1 MKLEEEVEQFL
12 EKISPNDNISVEC
25 LYRAISIMEGKKNKP
40 GLDLLSEKR
49 RKSYKAD
56 LRAKFESKIGKI
68 HEDASLC
75 KREIRALM
83 TRHLL
88 NLVIESRKSEF
99 DLLVTIRVRGRNT
112 KHILYDS
119 LSRTSLLS
127 SNWRSKHILRGLGG
141 YRRLI

>member
-1 MKLEEEVEQFL
+1 M
-12 EKISPNDNISVEC
+12 EC
-25 LYRAISIMEGKKNKP
+25 LYRAISLMEGKKNKP

-56 LRAKFESKIGKI
+56 LRAKLESKIGKVNN
-68 HEDASLC
+68 ASLS

-88 NLVIESRKSEF
+88 NLAIEVRNSEF

-112 KHILYDS
+112 KHILYDF

-127 SNWRSKHILRGLGG
+127 SNWRSKHILRGQEG